1 VLRAVVETLDPGTWL
16 DRAGHSSI
24 PGRRQALTAVA
35 NGLEQLGI
43 WSEVLAMFRRVHAD
57 HLALRAAWP
66 DAPTMPERELLLHA
80 LRLACI
86 HRIWILT
93 AMIPDFAPRLGV
105 MRTGL
110 QQRLLRLDVPA
121 ALTTLG
127 RIFPSAPDDTAG
139 TDFGEPGTSANGLG
153 YGREHAEIFT
163 PIGRYFALV
172 REISTAVCHEVG
184 AFG

>member
-1 VLRAVVETLDPGTWL
+1 
-16 DRAGHSSI
+16 
-24 PGRRQALTAVA
+24 
-35 NGLEQLGI
+35 
-43 WSEVLAMFRRVHAD
+43 
-57 HLALRAAWP
+57 
-66 DAPTMPERELLLHA
+66 

-93 AMIPDFAPRLGV
+93 AMIPDFAPRFGV

-121 ALTTLG
+121 ALSTLG
-127 RIFPSAPDDTAG
+127 RVFPSAPDDTSG
-139 TDFGEPGTSANGLG
+139 TDFGEPGTSQNGLG
-153 YGREHAEIFT
+153 YGREHAQIFT